1 MTKELKVGDRVQVI
15 SRESTFYGRT
25 GTVAEY
31 RNTVNKTDVSLVC
44 VRMGLDSLL
53 FAPSELA
60 LYIPPT
66 RAEMES
72 YIPRI
77 GPTVTERLTAIESA
91 LKGITDRLD
100 AMATSTDNSE
110 PVKRPRITIAEV
122 GFTGWQLTFPQY
134 VRDDTEENRAELER
148 IISDYAALG
157 GLKNLK
163 VVSA

>member
-31 RNTVNKTDVSLVC
+31 RYTVNKADVSLVC

-66 RAEMES
+66 RSPDTA
-72 YIPRI
+72 
-77 GPTVTERLTAIESA
+77 ERLTAIESA

-100 AMATSTDNSE
+100 AMAASAGNSE

-122 GFTGWQLTFPQY
+122 GFTGWQQSFSQY